1 MTSKCEFVSA
11 HASEFAVKQLC
22 ETVKLN
28 PVSYYRSLK
37 SVAVEAE
44 ADAESVEQVFWQH
57 SRRYGSRRI
66 HAELS
71 AAGASIGRHRVR
83 RLMRER
89 GLRAIA
95 PKSFVPRTTL
105 SRHTLGY
112 SENLLLKLKL
122 PPTQMR
128 RVLVS
133 DITYLPLSSG
143 EWGYLVTWMD
153 LFSRRILGWAVGE
166 KMDEALLLSATRMML
181 RRHRLAKNAILHSDR
196 GGQYAG
202 KRFRSLLLGNKLR
215 QSMSRAG
222 ETYDN
227 AFAESL
233 FSRYKAELLESGA
246 FTNIE
251 EAELETF
258 NYIEGYYNRIRRHSS
273 LGYLSP
279 EDYEKKC
286 AAERDEKLG
295 KKFDKEKEKG
305 IRVKEYSCNTI

>member
-1 MTSKCEFVSA
+1 MTVKCEFVREYA
-11 HASEFAVKQLC
+11 AQFGVGRLC
-22 ETVKLN
+22 ETLKLS
-28 PVSYYRSLK
+28 PVTYYRSLK
-37 SVAVEAE
+37 SVAVALQ
-44 ADAESVEQVFWQH
+44 ADAESVKQVFWRH

-66 HAELS
+66 HAELL
-71 AAGASIGRHRVR
+71 AAGVLIGRHRVR
-83 RLMRER
+83 RMMRES
-89 GLRAIA
+89 GLRAIQ
-95 PKSFVPRTTL
+95 PKSFVPRTTD

-112 SENLLLKLKL
+112 SENLLLKIKL
-122 PPTQMR
+122 PPPQMR
-128 RVLVS
+128 RVIVS
-133 DITYLPLSSG
+133 DITYLPLQSG
-143 EWGYLVTWMD
+143 EWGSLVTWMD
-153 LFSRRILGWAVGE
+153 LFSRRILGWAVGAR
-166 KMDEALLLSATRMML
+166 MDEALLLQATRMML
-181 RRHRLAKNAILHSDR
+181 RRHRLTKKTIVHSDR

-202 KRFRSLLLGNKLR
+202 KRFRSLLLGHKLR

-222 ETYDN
+222 ETSDN

-279 EDYEKKC
+279 EDYEKKR

-295 KKFDKEKEKG
+295 KKFDKGKE
-305 IRVKEYSCNTI
+305 IRNKS